1 MDNRP
6 IGVFDSGLGGLT
18 VVRQPL
24 ATLPGED
31 IVYFGDTGRVPYG
44 TRSPET
50 IEKYTRQD
58 CRFLLSKGVKLII
71 AACGT
76 VSSVASHILR
86 ELPVPAMGVV
96 EPTADAAV
104 SASKTGR
111 IGILGTAATIRSA
124 SFERRILEIR
134 PDAVVIP
141 VACPLFVPLVENGW
155 IEPDNEATLAAARR
169 YLAPLADKRVDTL
182 ILGCTHFPLL
192 APVISKIVGPDV
204 ALVDSGSACATLCAD
219 RLERDGAL
227 NRTKRAGMCR
237 FYVSDLPDDFT
248 HVARMFLGRE
258 VDGDTERVDMETLL
272 GAGAPDT
279 V

>member
-18 VVRQPL
+18 VVRQL
-24 ATLPGED
+24 LSTLPGED

-86 ELPVPAMGVV
+86 ELPVPAVGVV